1 MTAAEYAESAYSAHA
16 CRCQS
21 HSLHVLYSYLIAHPG
36 VNLKEAAHELR
47 ISHEAARQR
56 ASRLKR
62 RQDLTRL
69 CPYCFSPSLYR
80 GVCATCGYE
89 VDQPDILLSVDFES
103 QSTRHSIQPLSGL
116 GGKTD
121 YLALRF
127 QYGGQNISHLVERP
141 SDLLLERCKSE
152 LWSALKEVMPPDE
165 VTEEAVRLL
174 TKEVREFEARYPALV
189 NSTKTKGQIV
199 KNALRVLQIRYPA
212 LRKCDGV
219 TSSLVGG
226 NDEQR

>member
-1 MTAAEYAESAYSAHA
+1 MISGVYARPAYNQIG
-16 CRCQS
+16 CKCQS
-21 HSLHVLYSYLIAHPG
+21 HSLHLLYSYLISHPG
-36 VNLKEAAHELR
+36 ANLKEAAHELR

-62 RQDLTRL
+62 RNDLIRL
-69 CPYCFSPSLYR
+69 CPGCFSPSLYR
-80 GVCATCGYE
+80 GVCASCGYE
-89 VDQPDILLSVDFES
+89 LDQPDIPLSVDFES
-103 QSTRHSIQPLSGL
+103 QSLRHSIQPLSGL

-165 VTEEAVRLL
+165 VTEDAVRLL
-174 TKEVREFEARYPALV
+174 TKEVREFESRYPALV

-199 KNALRVLQIRYPA
+199 KNVLRVLQLRFPA

-219 TSSLVGG
+219 TSDLAGG
-226 NDEQR
+226 KVER